1 MRARVQRLRS
11 RGYFIV
17 QCGAGAAVA
26 WWLALT
32 VLHHPL
38 PFFAPVT
45 AMICLGLSYGQRV
58 RRVAEVTI
66 GVAVGILIGDIFV
79 HFFGSGVWQIAT
91 VVVIAMSIAA
101 LLGAGLLLGIQAGVQ
116 SVIVTTLI
124 ADPGQ
129 AFSRWLDAVLGG
141 AVALA
146 FTLLAPAAP
155 IQRPRQQAAAVVREI
170 SLILREAAAALRERD
185 SDLATAALSRA
196 RDSEAM
202 LDELR
207 SASDE
212 GIAVVRFSPF
222 RRRHLPG
229 VQAIADLLE
238 PLDRAVRNLRV
249 LARRAAVATWR
260 EEPVPTAYVSLL
272 SSLADV
278 TAEVADEL
286 QERRLPVQARAG
298 LVRIGELSAVVD
310 PGAGLS
316 SEVMRGQI
324 RSMVVDLLML
334 TGVSHLEARDL
345 VPRSMGTETTGGAAP
360 SR

>member
-1 MRARVQRLRS
+1 
-11 RGYFIV
+11 
-17 QCGAGAAVA
+17 
-26 WWLALT
+26 
-32 VLHHPL
+32 
-38 PFFAPVT
+38 
-45 AMICLGLSYGQRV
+45 
-58 RRVAEVTI
+58 
-66 GVAVGILIGDIFV
+66 
-79 HFFGSGVWQIAT
+79 
-91 VVVIAMSIAA
+91 
-101 LLGAGLLLGIQAGVQ
+101 
-116 SVIVTTLI
+116 
-124 ADPGQ
+124 
-129 AFSRWLDAVLGG
+129 
-141 AVALA
+141 
-146 FTLLAPAAP
+146 
-155 IQRPRQQAAAVVREI
+155 
-170 SLILREAAAALRERD
+170 
-185 SDLATAALSRA
+185 
-196 RDSEAM
+196 
-202 LDELR
+202 
-207 SASDE
+207 
-212 GIAVVRFSPF
+212 
-222 RRRHLPG
+222 